1 MGDIKGEI
9 INFLYKRRLDNM
21 FGDGMEDDYIWN
33 GVIIQGLN
41 EMSDEELLEELEE
54 GFDEENPDQET
65 ENLLGRV
72 KLVYVCNECGS
83 EDIHAAMWVNR
94 NTNQVLDSTYL
105 SMEGYFCIKCNKIHG
120 IARKMKAC

>member
-83 EDIHAAMWVNR
+83 EDIYAAMWVNR

-105 SMEGYFCIKCNKIHG
+105 SMEGYFCIKCNKING